1 MALEN
6 RAVRKGNSRSKL
18 NMAGAKTTQSSRE
31 MTSTFADDAKRLFG
45 TTNLYDLLQLQGTRK
60 SRQNLSQDA
69 IKKAF
74 FKQSLQYHPDRC
86 VEECAKKEATEKFQI
101 ISRAYAVLGDEQKRK
116 LYDETGLLD
125 DAEVSGDDADW
136 MERWRVLFPEITV
149 EDIDAFIKKYRESGE
164 EHTAIKESFI
174 KNKGDM
180 NKIMDEV
187 IGLTYEDEDR
197 VRKIIDKMIEKGEL
211 KATRYYAA
219 EPAKRKEK
227 RRKAAEKEAK
237 VTSQSGEEHTAI
249 KESFIKNKGDMNKI
263 MDEVIGLTYE
273 DEDRV
278 RKIIDKMIEKGELK
292 ATRYYA
298 AEPAKRKEKR
308 RKAAEKEAKEAEQVL
323 RELKAKEGT
332 TELKALIRKRQL
344 DRDSFL
350 DDLAAKYAKPS
361 AKGKKKKKT
370 AG

>member
-1 MALEN
+1 
-6 RAVRKGNSRSKL
+6 
-18 NMAGAKTTQSSRE
+18 

-69 IKKAF
+69 SRIVAESCNPVITAELEYPSTIDNHGLLALLEPMVFANFLFSVKKAF

-149 EDIDAFIKKYRESGE
+149 EDIDAFIKKYRVI
-164 EHTAIKESFI
+164 A
-174 KNKGDM
+174 
-180 NKIMDEV
+180 EV
-187 IGLTYEDEDR
+187 L
-197 VRKIIDKMIEKGEL
+197 
-211 KATRYYAA
+211 A
-219 EPAKRKEK
+219 E
-227 RRKAAEKEAK
+227 
-237 VTSQSGEEHTAI
+237 SGEEHTAI